1 MSEINNSGLSVGLN
15 SSGESTQT
23 EGTTID
29 IHPADRQLNCFIA
42 SDPNYAQKKDGSAR
56 RDQTT
61 GQSEMK
67 ETAVQDNQESQHTQ
81 NIRRSE
87 ENMGSQH
94 TQPTEPTQARKVTE
108 MAGVMDGTRA
118 TQNKPKKIKVHP
130 LVAALYPWT
139 PEMLARL
146 EILNMRSIT
155 IQTEQDK
162 EEIPGLL
169 LRCFKE
175 MKSLKVLKFN
185 LSNFRDVIP
194 IATICRTGETLR
206 ELVATDFSRIGTDLV
221 SLNDLRELLENCPL
235 LETLEVDLPIFP
247 YRDIAGL
254 PDRLTFEASDF
265 LDLLLEFRSLTDLR
279 LHADYSLGAKEYVDY
294 ESTDPDCDEA
304 EWIMK
309 DLLRHKKGFPLEKL
323 VLELH
328 GAYRP
333 KNWRKPAGEKF
344 EDELDAQGNLK
355 MWVTS
360 GSERVGDP
368 PNETEDE
375 RAEAEREWRIHQE
388 LYGDGIRK
396 HRRSK
401 FSPGMAVTLNVA
413 DEGDE
418 KDEAAVDNTV
428 PGKSEND
435 SEAAIEDSNEVA
447 GGEGMADDS
456 VKKDES
462 TGEGVLINLSGAHVV
477 GEE

>member
-162 EEIPGLL
+162 EEIRGLL

-235 LETLEVDLPIFP
+235 LETLEVDLPMFP

-254 PDRLTFEASDF
+254 PDRLTFEARDF
-265 LDLLLEFRSLTDLR
+265 LDLLLEFRSLKDLR

-333 KNWRKPAGEKF
+333 KNWTNPAGGKP
-344 EDELDAQGNLK
+344 GNMNGKYHWCVL
-355 MWVTS
+355 
-360 GSERVGDP
+360 
-368 PNETEDE
+368 
-375 RAEAEREWRIHQE
+375 
-388 LYGDGIRK
+388 RK
-396 HRRSK
+396 
-401 FSPGMAVTLNVA
+401 
-413 DEGDE
+413 
-418 KDEAAVDNTV
+418 
-428 PGKSEND
+428 
-435 SEAAIEDSNEVA
+435 I
-447 GGEGMADDS
+447 
-456 VKKDES
+456 
-462 TGEGVLINLSGAHVV
+462 
-477 GEE
+477 